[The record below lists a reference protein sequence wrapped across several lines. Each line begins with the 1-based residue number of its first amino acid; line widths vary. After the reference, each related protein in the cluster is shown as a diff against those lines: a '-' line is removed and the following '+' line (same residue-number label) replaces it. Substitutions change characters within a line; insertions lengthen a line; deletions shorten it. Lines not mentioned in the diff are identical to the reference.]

1 MAFGGFLLP
10 IRYQAVPLKLCFVLV
25 NMLVNAS
32 LLLVNIN
39 GGGKMALTEL
49 EVKKTKATVKQ
60 QKLSD
65 GGGLYLLIHT
75 NGGKYWQMAYRF
87 AGKQKT
93 LSLGVY
99 PDVSLADAR
108 ERREQARKLLANDT
122 DPSAVKQ
129 AQKARVAALS
139 EHSFEVIAREWF
151 VKHSPNWRENHSS
164 KIIARL
170 ENDVFPW
177 IGALPI
183 AEIAAPALLVAV
195 QRIEAR
201 GALETAHRAL
211 ACCGQVFR
219 YAVATG
225 RAERDPTGDLRG
237 ALPPVRKDKH
247 FAAITEPKKVGELMR
262 DIDGYQGSY
271 IVKGAFRL
279 SPLLF
284 VRPGEL
290 RKMEWAEVDLD
301 KAEWIIPAGKMK
313 MGITHIVPLAKQ
325 AVEVLREMLPL
336 TGRSKY
342 VFHGERDHDRPM
354 SDNAIRS
361 ALRRM
366 GWANDEMTP
375 HGFRAMAS
383 TILDNMGYKQEWLE
397 RQLAHEEPNKIKA
410 AYKRE
415 AWRMYLPERTAMMQA
430 WADYLDKLKQGA
442 EVIPLN
448 RAA

>member
-1 MAFGGFLLP
+1 MTVYCP
-10 IRYQAVPLKLCFVLV
+10 CIYRQAQFYTVKEG
-25 NMLVNAS
+25 A
-32 LLLVNIN
+32 I
-39 GGGKMALTEL
+39 MALTEL
-49 EVKKTKATVKQ
+49 EIKKAKPEAKPY
-60 QKLSD
+60 KMAD
-65 GGGLYLLIHT
+65 GGGMYLFIHA
-75 NGGKYWQMAYRF
+75 NGGKYWRMDYRF
-87 AGKQKT
+87 AGKRKT
-93 LSLGVY
+93 LAIGVY
-99 PDVSLADAR
+99 PDVPLTKAR
-108 ERREQARKLLANDT
+108 ERREEARKLLVNDT

-129 AQKARVAALS
+129 VRKTVTVELAQN
-139 EHSFEVIAREWF
+139 SFEIIAREWF
-151 VKHSPNWRENHSS
+151 DRHKANWRDNHSS

-170 ENDVFPW
+170 EKDVFPW
-177 IGALPI
+177 IGDKPI
-183 AEIAAPALLVAV
+183 GEIIPPTLLAAIR
-195 QRIEAR
+195 RIEAR

-237 ALPPVRKDKH
+237 ALPPVKKEKH
-247 FAAITEPKKVGELMR
+247 FAAITDPKKVGELLR

-271 IVKGAFRL
+271 VVKSAFKL

-290 RKMEWAEVDLD
+290 RKMEWAELDLD
-301 KAEWIIPAGKMK
+301 KAEWIIPADKMK
-313 MGITHIVPLAKQ
+313 MGVAHIVPLAQQ
-325 AVEVLREMLPL
+325 AIEILREIHPL
-336 TGRSKY
+336 TGRGKY
-342 VFHGERDHDRPM
+342 VFPGERDHDRPM

-366 GWANDEMTP
+366 GWSNDEMTP

-430 WADYLDKLKQGA
+430 WADYLDKLKAGA
-442 EVIPLN
+442 EVIPL
-448 RAA
+448 RA

>member
-1 MAFGGFLLP
+1 MNKLTDT
-10 IRYQAVPLKLCFVLV
+10 AVRKVK
-25 NMLVNAS
+25 
-32 LLLVNIN
+32 
-39 GGGKMALTEL
+39 GTE
-49 EVKKTKATVKQ
+49 KP

-65 GGGLYLLIHT
+65 GGGLFLLVEP
-75 NGGKYWQMAYRF
+75 NGGKYWRLAYRF

-93 LSLGVY
+93 LALGVY

-108 ERREQARKLLANDT
+108 SRREDARKLLANDT
-122 DPSAVKQ
+122 DPGAVKQ
-129 AQKARVAALS
+129 AQKAAQTALT
-139 EHSFEVIAREWF
+139 ENSFEHVAREWF
-151 VKHSPNWRENHSS
+151 VRHSPNWKENHSS

-170 ENDVFPW
+170 EKDVFPW
-177 IGALPI
+177 IGARPI
-183 AEIAAPALLVAV
+183 GEIAAPALLAAIR
-195 QRIEAR
+195 RIESR

-237 ALPPVRKDKH
+237 ALPPVKKDKH

-271 IVKGAFRL
+271 IVKSAFKL

-290 RKMEWAEVDLD
+290 RKMEWKDLNLD
-301 KAEWIIPAGKMK
+301 SAEWCYF
-313 MGITHIVPLAKQ
+313 ITKTETQHIVPLARQ
-325 AVEVLREMLPL
+325 AVEVLREIQPL
-336 TGRSKY
+336 TGRGKY

-397 RQLAHEEPNKIKA
+397 RQLAHEEPNKVKA

-415 AWRMYLPERTAMMQA
+415 SWRMYLPERTAMMQA
-430 WADYLDKLKQGA
+430 WADYLDGLKAGA
-442 EVIPLN
+442 DVIPL
-448 RAA
+448 RVKV

>member
-1 MAFGGFLLP
+1 MS
-10 IRYQAVPLKLCFVLV
+10 KLTEV
-25 NMLVNAS
+25 A
-32 LLLVNIN
+32 IKKAKPEAKPY
-39 GGGKMALTEL
+39 KMA
-49 EVKKTKATVKQ
+49 
-60 QKLSD
+60 D
-65 GGGLYLLIHT
+65 GGGMYLLVQA
-75 NGGKYWQMAYRF
+75 NGAKYWRLKFRF
-87 AGKQKT
+87 RGVEKL

-99 PDVSLADAR
+99 PDVTLSQAR
-108 ERREQARKLLANDT
+108 ERREDARKLLANDT
-122 DPSAVKQ
+122 DPGAVKQ
-129 AQKARVAALS
+129 AQKASKVDLT
-139 EHSFEVIAREWF
+139 ENSFEVIAREWF
-151 VKHSPNWRENHSS
+151 VRHAPNWKENHSS

-170 ENDVFPW
+170 EKDVFPW
-177 IGALPI
+177 IGNRPI
-183 AEIAAPALLVAV
+183 ADISAPALLAAI
-195 QRIEAR
+195 RKIEAR

-237 ALPPVRKDKH
+237 ALPPVKKEKH
-247 FAAITEPKKVGELMR
+247 FAAITDSKKVGELMR
-262 DIDGYQGSY
+262 DIEGYQGSY
-271 IVKGAFRL
+271 IVKGAFKL

-290 RKMEWAEVDLD
+290 RKMEWNELDLD
-301 KAEWIIPAGKMK
+301 KAEWIIPADKMK
-313 MGITHIVPLAKQ
+313 MGVTHIVPLAKQ
-325 AVEVLREMLPL
+325 AVAVLREMLPL
-336 TGRSKY
+336 TGRSRY

-430 WADYLDKLKQGA
+430 WADYLDKLKAGA
-442 EVIPLN
+442 EVIPL
-448 RAA
+448 RA

>member
-1 MAFGGFLLP
+1 
-10 IRYQAVPLKLCFVLV
+10 
-25 NMLVNAS
+25 
-32 LLLVNIN
+32 
-39 GGGKMALTEL
+39 MALTAL
-49 EVKKTKATVKQ
+49 EVSKSKAADKTQRLA
-60 QKLSD
+60 D
-65 GGGLYLLIHT
+65 GGNMYLLVQP
-75 NGGKYWQMAYRF
+75 NGAKYWRMDYRL
-87 AGKQKT
+87 AGKRKT
-93 LSLGVY
+93 LAIGVY
-99 PDVSLADAR
+99 PDMSLSDAR
-108 ERREQARKLLANDT
+108 EQREHARKLIANGV
-122 DPSAVKQ
+122 DPVVVKQ
-129 AQKARVAALS
+129 AQKASTIENV
-139 EHSFEVIAREWF
+139 ENSFEVIAREWF
-151 VKHSPNWRENHSS
+151 VRHAPNWKENHSS

-170 ENDVFPW
+170 EKDVFPW
-177 IGALPI
+177 IGNRPI
-183 AEIAAPALLVAV
+183 AEIAAPALLAAI
-195 QRIEAR
+195 RKIEAR

-237 ALPPVRKDKH
+237 ALPPVKKERH

-262 DIDGYQGSY
+262 DIEGYQGSY
-271 IVKGAFRL
+271 IVKGAFKL

-290 RKMEWAEVDLD
+290 RKMEWAELDLD
-301 KAEWIIPAGKMK
+301 KAEWIIPADKMK
-313 MGITHIVPLAKQ
+313 MGVTHIVPLAKQ
-325 AVEVLREMLPL
+325 AVAVLREIQPL
-336 TGRSKY
+336 TGRSRY

-430 WADYLDKLKQGA
+430 WADYLDKLKAGA
-442 EVIPLN
+442 EVIPL
-448 RAA
+448 RA

>member
-1 MAFGGFLLP
+1 M
-10 IRYQAVPLKLCFVLV
+10 
-25 NMLVNAS
+25 
-32 LLLVNIN
+32 
-39 GGGKMALTEL
+39 
-49 EVKKTKATVKQ
+49 
-60 QKLSD
+60 KLSD
-65 GGGLYLLIHT
+65 AAARKAKPEAKAYKMADGGGMYLEVMPTGSKYWRLKYRY
-75 NGGKYWQMAYRF
+75 GGKEKRLAF
-87 AGKQKT
+87 
-93 LSLGVY
+93 GVY
-99 PDVSLADAR
+99 PDVSLAQAR
-108 ERREQARKLLANDT
+108 ERRGDARKLLANDI
-122 DPSAVKQ
+122 DPGIVKQ
-129 AQKARVAALS
+129 AQKASKLELA
-139 EHSFEVIAREWF
+139 ENSFEVIAREWF
-151 VKHSPNWRENHSS
+151 VRHAPNWKENHSS

-170 ENDVFPW
+170 EKDIFPW
-177 IGALPI
+177 IGARPI
-183 AEIAAPALLVAV
+183 AEIAAPALLATMR
-195 QRIEAR
+195 RIEAR

-219 YAVATG
+219 YAVSTG

-237 ALPPVRKDKH
+237 SLPPVKRDKH

-271 IVKGAFRL
+271 IVKSAFKL

-290 RKMEWAEVDLD
+290 RKMEWKDLNLD
-301 KAEWIIPAGKMK
+301 AAEWCYF
-313 MGITHIVPLAKQ
+313 ITKTETQHIVPLARQ
-325 AVEVLREMLPL
+325 AVEVLREIQPL
-336 TGRSKY
+336 TGRGKY

-397 RQLAHEEPNKIKA
+397 RQLAHEEPNKVKA
-410 AYKRE
+410 AYKRD

-430 WADYLDKLKQGA
+430 WADYLDKLKAGA
-442 EVIPLN
+442 VVIPLIPL
-448 RAA
+448 RA

>member
-1 MAFGGFLLP
+1 
-10 IRYQAVPLKLCFVLV
+10 
-25 NMLVNAS
+25 
-32 LLLVNIN
+32 
-39 GGGKMALTEL
+39 MALTDIGIKRAKPAE
-49 EVKKTKATVKQ
+49 KQ

-65 GGGLYLLIHT
+65 GGGLYLLIHP

-87 AGKQKT
+87 VGKQKV
-93 LSLGVY
+93 LSLGIY
-99 PDVSLADAR
+99 PDVSLAEAR
-108 ERREQARKLLANDT
+108 DRREQARKLLANSI
-122 DPSAVKQ
+122 DPSAAKQ
-129 AQKARVAALS
+129 AQKASTILLS
-139 EHSFEVIAREWF
+139 ENSFEIISREWF
-151 VKHSPNWRENHSS
+151 DRHAPNWSETHSS

-170 ENDVFPW
+170 EKDVFPW
-177 IGALPI
+177 IGAQPI
-183 AEIAAPALLVAV
+183 TEINAPALLAV
-195 QRIEAR
+195 VRRIETR

-237 ALPPVRKDKH
+237 ALPPVRKDNH
-247 FAAITEPKKVGELMR
+247 FAAITNLKSVGELMR
-262 DIDGYQGSY
+262 DIDAYQGSY
-271 IVKGAFRL
+271 IVKAAFKL

-290 RKMEWAEVDLD
+290 RKMEWKDLNLNEAQWTYHVTKTD
-301 KAEWIIPAGKMK
+301 TM
-313 MGITHIVPLAKQ
+313 HIVPLAIQ
-325 AVEVLREMLPL
+325 AVVVLREIEPL
-336 TGRSKY
+336 TGRGRY

-366 GWANDEMTP
+366 GWTNDEITP

-410 AYKRE
+410 AYKRDV
-415 AWRMYLPERTAMMQA
+415 WRMYLPERTAMMQA

-442 EVIPLN
+442 EVITL
-448 RAA
+448 RA

>member
-1 MAFGGFLLP
+1 MS
-10 IRYQAVPLKLCFVLV
+10 KLTEV
-25 NMLVNAS
+25 A
-32 LLLVNIN
+32 IKKAKPEAKPY
-39 GGGKMALTEL
+39 KMA
-49 EVKKTKATVKQ
+49 
-60 QKLSD
+60 D
-65 GGGLYLLIHT
+65 GGGMYLLVQS
-75 NGGKYWQMAYRF
+75 NGAKYWRLKYRYQ
-87 AGKQKT
+87 GIEKL

-99 PDVSLADAR
+99 PDVTLSQAR
-108 ERREQARKLLANDT
+108 ERREDARKLLANDA
-122 DPSAVKQ
+122 DPGAVKQ
-129 AQKARVAALS
+129 AQKAATIAGV
-139 EHSFEVIAREWF
+139 ENSFEVIAREWF
-151 VKHSPNWRENHSS
+151 AKHSLNWKENHSS
-164 KIIARL
+164 KIITRL

-177 IGALPI
+177 IGARPI
-183 AEIAAPALLVAV
+183 GEIAAPALLAAIR
-195 QRIEAR
+195 RIEAR

-211 ACCGQVFR
+211 ASCGQVFR

-271 IVKGAFRL
+271 IVKCAFKL

-290 RKMEWAEVDLD
+290 RKMEWKDVNLD
-301 KAEWIIPAGKMK
+301 AAEWVYHVSKTDTM
-313 MGITHIVPLAKQ
+313 HIVPLARQ
-325 AVEVLREMLPL
+325 AVEVLREIQPL
-336 TGRSKY
+336 TGRGKY

-397 RQLAHEEPNKIKA
+397 RQLAHEEANKVKA

-430 WADYLDKLKQGA
+430 WADYLDKLKAGA
-442 EVIPLN
+442 EVIPL
-448 RAA
+448 RA

>member
-1 MAFGGFLLP
+1 MG
-10 IRYQAVPLKLCFVLV
+10 
-25 NMLVNAS
+25 
-32 LLLVNIN
+32 
-39 GGGKMALTEL
+39 LTEMA
-49 EVKKTKATVKQ
+49 VKKAKPLDKQ
-60 QKLSD
+60 QKISD
-65 GGGLYLLIHT
+65 SGGLYLLIHP

-87 AGKQKT
+87 EGKQKT
-93 LSLGVY
+93 LSLGIY
-99 PDVSLADAR
+99 PEVGLAQAR
-108 ERREQARKLLANDT
+108 DRRDDARKLLANEI
-122 DPSAVKQ
+122 DPGVVKQ
-129 AQKARVAALS
+129 AKKTSGILLA
-139 EHSFEVIAREWF
+139 ENSFEIVAREWF
-151 VKHSPNWRENHSS
+151 IKFSPGWKENHSS

-170 ENDVFPW
+170 ENDIFPW
-177 IGALPI
+177 VGTRQITD
-183 AEIAAPALLVAV
+183 IAAHELLVV
-195 QRIEAR
+195 IRRIESR

-225 RAERDPTGDLRG
+225 RADRDPTGDLRG
-237 ALPPVRKDKH
+237 ALPPVKKDKH
-247 FAAITEPKKVGELMR
+247 FAAITDLKKVGELMR

-271 IVKGAFRL
+271 VVKSAFKL

-290 RKMEWAEVDLD
+290 RRMEWSEIDLD
-301 KAEWIIPAGKMK
+301 KSEWVIPADKMK
-313 MGITHIVPLAKQ
+313 MGVTHIVPLARQ
-325 AVEVLREMLPL
+325 AVGVLREIQPL
-336 TGRSKY
+336 TGRGKY
-342 VFHGERDHDRPM
+342 VFPGERDRDRPM

-415 AWRMYLPERTAMMQA
+415 QWRMYLPERVAMMQA
-430 WADYLDKLKQGA
+430 WADYLDSLRAGA
-442 EVIPLN
+442 QVIPLKTG
-448 RAA
+448 AII

>member
-1 MAFGGFLLP
+1 MS
-10 IRYQAVPLKLCFVLV
+10 K
-25 NMLVNAS
+25 
-32 LLLVNIN
+32 
-39 GGGKMALTEL
+39 LTEL
-49 EVKKTKATVKQ
+49 AIKKAKPTD
-60 QKLSD
+60 KLGRMSD
-65 GGGLYLLIHT
+65 GGGMYLLIHT
-75 NGGKYWQMAYRF
+75 NGGKYWRMDYRL
-87 AGKQKT
+87 AGKRKT
-93 LSLGVY
+93 LAIGVY
-99 PDVSLADAR
+99 PDIGLADAR
-108 ERREQARKLLANDT
+108 ERREQARKLIANCV
-122 DPSAVKQ
+122 DPVGVKHAQ
-129 AQKARVAALS
+129 AASIVANT
-139 EHSFEVIAREWF
+139 ENSFEVIAREWF
-151 VKHSPNWRENHSS
+151 VRHAPNWKENHSS

-170 ENDVFPW
+170 EKDVFPW
-177 IGALPI
+177 IGNRPI
-183 AEIAAPALLVAV
+183 ADIAAPALLAAI
-195 QRIEAR
+195 RKIEAR

-237 ALPPVRKDKH
+237 ALPPVKKEKH
-247 FAAITEPKKVGELMR
+247 FAAITDPKKVGELLR
-262 DIDGYQGSY
+262 DIEGYQGSY
-271 IVKGAFRL
+271 IVKGAFKL

-290 RKMEWAEVDLD
+290 RKMEWTELDLD
-301 KAEWIIPAGKMK
+301 KSEWIIPADKMK
-313 MGITHIVPLAKQ
+313 MGVTHIVPLAKQ
-325 AVEVLREMLPL
+325 AVAVLREMLPL
-336 TGRSKY
+336 TGRSRY

-430 WADYLDKLKQGA
+430 WADYLDKLKTGA
-442 EVIPLN
+442 EVIPL
-448 RAA
+448 RA

>member
-1 MAFGGFLLP
+1 MNKLTDT
-10 IRYQAVPLKLCFVLV
+10 AVRKVK
-25 NMLVNAS
+25 
-32 LLLVNIN
+32 
-39 GGGKMALTEL
+39 GTE
-49 EVKKTKATVKQ
+49 KP

-65 GGGLYLLIHT
+65 GGGLFLLVEP
-75 NGGKYWQMAYRF
+75 NGGKYWRLAYRF

-93 LSLGVY
+93 LALGVY

-108 ERREQARKLLANDT
+108 SRREDARKLLANDT
-122 DPSAVKQ
+122 DPGAVKQ
-129 AQKARVAALS
+129 AQKAAQTALT
-139 EHSFEVIAREWF
+139 ENSFELVAREWF
-151 VKHSPNWRENHSS
+151 VRHSPNWKENHSS

-170 ENDVFPW
+170 EKDVFPW
-177 IGALPI
+177 IGARPI
-183 AEIAAPALLVAV
+183 CEIAAPALLAAIR
-195 QRIEAR
+195 RIESR

-211 ACCGQVFR
+211 ACCGQGFR

-237 ALPPVRKDKH
+237 ALPPVKKEKH

-262 DIDGYQGSY
+262 DIEGYQGSY
-271 IVKGAFRL
+271 IVKGAFKL

-290 RKMEWAEVDLD
+290 RKMEWAELELD
-301 KAEWIIPAGKMK
+301 KAEWIIPADKMK
-313 MGITHIVPLAKQ
+313 MGVTHIVPLAKQ
-325 AVEVLREMLPL
+325 AVAVLREMLPL

-415 AWRMYLPERTAMMQA
+415 AWRMYLPERTAMMQQ
-430 WADYLDKLKQGA
+430 WADYLDKLKAGA
-442 EVIPLN
+442 DVIPLHGQV
-448 RAA
+448 A

>member
-1 MAFGGFLLP
+1 MG
-10 IRYQAVPLKLCFVLV
+10 
-25 NMLVNAS
+25 
-32 LLLVNIN
+32 
-39 GGGKMALTEL
+39 
-49 EVKKTKATVKQ
+49 
-60 QKLSD
+60 KLSD
-65 GGGLYLLIHT
+65 LTIKKAKPEAKPYKMTDGAGLYLLVEPK
-75 NGGKYWQMAYRF
+75 GSKYWRMFYRF

-93 LSLGVY
+93 LAIGVY

-108 ERREQARKLLANDT
+108 VRCHEARKLLANNV
-122 DPSAVKQ
+122 DPSAAKQ
-129 AQKARVAALS
+129 AQKEATFIQTDNN
-139 EHSFEVIAREWF
+139 FEVIAREWF
-151 VKHSPNWRENHSS
+151 TRHSPNWKENHSS

-170 ENDVFPW
+170 EKDVFPW
-177 IGALPI
+177 IGARPI
-183 AEIAAPALLVAV
+183 GELAAPALLAV
-195 QRIEAR
+195 IRRIESR

-211 ACCGQVFR
+211 ATCGQVFR

-225 RAERDPTGDLRG
+225 RAKRDPTGDLRG

-247 FAAITEPKKVGELMR
+247 FAAITDPKKVGELMR

-271 IVKGAFRL
+271 IVKSAFKI
-279 SPLLF
+279 SPMVF

-290 RKMEWAEVDLD
+290 RKMEWVELDLD
-301 KAEWIIPAGKMK
+301 KAEWIIPAEKMK
-313 MGITHIVPLAKQ
+313 MGVTHIVPLAKQ
-325 AVEVLREMLPL
+325 VVAELRELQPL
-336 TGRSKY
+336 TGHSKY

-383 TILDNMGYKQEWLE
+383 TILDNMGFRSEWLE

-410 AYKRE
+410 AYKRDTF
-415 AWRMYLPERTAMMQA
+415 RMYLPERTTMMQA
-430 WADYLDKLKQGA
+430 WADYLDKLKEGA
-442 EVIPLN
+442 KVIPMN

>member
-1 MAFGGFLLP
+1 
-10 IRYQAVPLKLCFVLV
+10 
-25 NMLVNAS
+25 
-32 LLLVNIN
+32 
-39 GGGKMALTEL
+39 MALTAL
-49 EVKKTKATVKQ
+49 EVSKSKAAEKPQ
-60 QKLSD
+60 RLAD
-65 GGGLYLLIHT
+65 GGNMYLLIQP
-75 NGGKYWQMAYRF
+75 NGAKYWRMDYRL
-87 AGKQKT
+87 AGKRKT
-93 LSLGVY
+93 LAIGVY
-99 PDVSLADAR
+99 PDIGLADAR
-108 ERREQARKLLANDT
+108 ERREQARKLIANGV
-122 DPSAVKQ
+122 DPVEVKHAQ
-129 AQKARVAALS
+129 AASIVANT
-139 EHSFEVIAREWF
+139 ENSFEVIAREWF
-151 VKHSPNWRENHSS
+151 VRHAPNWKENHSS

-170 ENDVFPW
+170 EKDVFPW
-177 IGALPI
+177 IGNQPI
-183 AEIAAPALLVAV
+183 ADISAPALLAAI
-195 QRIEAR
+195 RKIEAR

-237 ALPPVRKDKH
+237 ALPPVKKEKH
-247 FAAITEPKKVGELMR
+247 FAAITDPKKVGELLR
-262 DIDGYQGSY
+262 DIEGYQGSY
-271 IVKGAFRL
+271 IVKGAFKL

-290 RKMEWAEVDLD
+290 RKMEWAELDLD
-301 KAEWIIPAGKMK
+301 KAEWIIPADKMK
-313 MGITHIVPLAKQ
+313 MGVTHIVPLAKQ
-325 AVEVLREMLPL
+325 AVAVLREMLPI

-430 WADYLDKLKQGA
+430 WADYLDKLKAGA
-442 EVIPLN
+442 EVIPL
-448 RAA
+448 RA

>member
-1 MAFGGFLLP
+1 MS
-10 IRYQAVPLKLCFVLV
+10 K
-25 NMLVNAS
+25 
-32 LLLVNIN
+32 
-39 GGGKMALTEL
+39 LTE
-49 EVKKTKATVKQ
+49 VAIKKAKPGFNPISKAETTNAY
-60 QKLSD
+60 KLAD
-65 GGGLYLLIHT
+65 GGGMYLEVMPNGSKYWRLKYRF
-75 NGGKYWQMAYRF
+75 GGKEKRLA
-87 AGKQKT
+87 
-93 LSLGVY
+93 LGVY

-108 ERREQARKLLANDT
+108 ERRSDARKLLANDA
-122 DPSAVKQ
+122 DPGAVKQ
-129 AQKARVAALS
+129 AQKMATVALS
-139 EHSFEVIAREWF
+139 GNSFEAIAREWF
-151 VKHSPNWRENHSS
+151 ARHAPNWKENHSS

-170 ENDVFPW
+170 EKDVFPW
-177 IGALPI
+177 IGARPI
-183 AEIAAPALLVAV
+183 GEIAAPALLAAI
-195 QRIEAR
+195 RKIEAR

-219 YAVATG
+219 YAVATQ

-237 ALPPVRKDKH
+237 ALPPVKKEKH
-247 FAAITEPKKVGELMR
+247 FAAITDTKKVGELMR
-262 DIDGYQGSY
+262 DIDGYSGSY
-271 IVKGAFRL
+271 IVKGAFKL

-290 RKMEWAEVDLD
+290 RKMEWTELDFD
-301 KAEWIIPAGKMK
+301 KAEWIIPADKMK
-313 MGITHIVPLAKQ
+313 MGVTHIVPLCKQ
-325 AVEVLREMLPL
+325 ALEILREMQPL

-415 AWRMYLPERTAMMQA
+415 AWRMYLPERIAMMQA
-430 WADYLDKLKQGA
+430 WADYLDTLKKGA
-442 EVIPLN
+442 EVIPL
-448 RAA
+448 RA

>member
-1 MAFGGFLLP
+1 
-10 IRYQAVPLKLCFVLV
+10 
-25 NMLVNAS
+25 
-32 LLLVNIN
+32 
-39 GGGKMALTEL
+39 MALTAL
-49 EVKKTKATVKQ
+49 EVSKSKATGKMQ
-60 QKLSD
+60 RLAD
-65 GGGLYLLIHT
+65 GGNMYLLIQP
-75 NGGKYWQMAYRF
+75 NGAKYWRMDYRL
-87 AGKQKT
+87 AGKRKT
-93 LSLGVY
+93 LAIGVY
-99 PDVSLADAR
+99 PGMSLSNAR
-108 ERREQARKLLANDT
+108 EQREQARKLIANGV
-122 DPSAVKQ
+122 DPVAAKQ
-129 AQKARVAALS
+129 AQKASIIENV
-139 EHSFEVIAREWF
+139 ENSFEVIAREWF
-151 VKHSPNWRENHSS
+151 ARHAPNWKENHSS

-170 ENDVFPW
+170 EKDVFPW
-177 IGALPI
+177 IGNRPI
-183 AEIAAPALLVAV
+183 AEMTAPALLAV
-195 QRIEAR
+195 IRKIEAR

-237 ALPPVRKDKH
+237 ALPPVKKDKH
-247 FAAITEPKKVGELMR
+247 FAAITEPEKVGELLR
-262 DIDGYQGSY
+262 DIEGYQGSY
-271 IVKGAFRL
+271 IVKGAFKL

-290 RKMEWAEVDLD
+290 RKMEWTELDLD
-301 KAEWIIPAGKMK
+301 KAEWIIPADKMK
-313 MGITHIVPLAKQ
+313 MGVTHIVPLAKQ
-325 AVEVLREMLPL
+325 AVAVLREMLPL

-430 WADYLDKLKQGA
+430 WADYLDKLKAGA
-442 EVIPLN
+442 EVIPLHSN
-448 RAA
+448 LVANKITGG

>member
-1 MAFGGFLLP
+1 
-10 IRYQAVPLKLCFVLV
+10 
-25 NMLVNAS
+25 
-32 LLLVNIN
+32 
-39 GGGKMALTEL
+39 MALTAL
-49 EVKKTKATVKQ
+49 EVSKSKATGKTQ
-60 QKLSD
+60 RLAD
-65 GGGLYLLIHT
+65 GGNMYLLVQP
-75 NGGKYWQMAYRF
+75 NGAKYWRMDYRL
-87 AGKQKT
+87 AGKRKT
-93 LSLGVY
+93 LAIGVY
-99 PDVSLADAR
+99 PDMSLSAAR
-108 ERREQARKLLANDT
+108 EQREQARKLIANGV
-122 DPSAVKQ
+122 DPVAVKQ
-129 AQKARVAALS
+129 AQKASTIENV
-139 EHSFEVIAREWF
+139 ENSFEVIAREWF
-151 VKHSPNWRENHSS
+151 VRHAPNWKENHSS

-170 ENDVFPW
+170 EKDVFPW
-177 IGALPI
+177 IGDRPI
-183 AEIAAPALLVAV
+183 GEIAAPALLVAI
-195 QRIEAR
+195 RKIEAR

-237 ALPPVRKDKH
+237 ALPPVKKEKH

-262 DIDGYQGSY
+262 DIEGYQGSY
-271 IVKGAFRL
+271 IVKGAFKL

-290 RKMEWAEVDLD
+290 RKMEWTELDLD
-301 KAEWIIPAGKMK
+301 KAEWIIPADKMK
-313 MGITHIVPLAKQ
+313 MGVTHIVPLAKQ
-325 AVEVLREMLPL
+325 AVAVLREMLPL
-336 TGRSKY
+336 TGRSRY

-366 GWANDEMTP
+366 GWTNDEMTP

-415 AWRMYLPERTAMMQA
+415 AWRMYLSERTAMMQA
-430 WADYLDKLKQGA
+430 WADYLDKLKAGA
-442 EVIPLN
+442 KVIPL
-448 RAA
+448 RA

>member
-1 MAFGGFLLP
+1 MT
-10 IRYQAVPLKLCFVLV
+10 
-25 NMLVNAS
+25 
-32 LLLVNIN
+32 
-39 GGGKMALTEL
+39 LTTIEIS
-49 EVKKTKATVKQ
+49 KAKATDKP
-60 QKLSD
+60 QKLTD
-65 GGGLYLLIHT
+65 GGGLFLLVHP
-75 NGGKYWQMAYRF
+75 NGGKYWRLAYRF

-93 LSLGVY
+93 LALGVY
-99 PDVSLADAR
+99 PDVNLSDAR
-108 ERREQARKLLANDT
+108 TRRDDARKLLANDT
-122 DPSAVKQ
+122 DPGALKQ
-129 AQKARVAALS
+129 SQKAAKIALT
-139 EHSFEVIAREWF
+139 ENSFELVAREWF
-151 VKHSPNWRENHSS
+151 VKYSSNWRENHSS

-177 IGALPI
+177 IGARPI
-183 AEIAAPALLVAV
+183 GEIAAPALLAAIR
-195 QRIEAR
+195 RIEAR

-237 ALPPVRKDKH
+237 ALPPVKKDKH

-271 IVKGAFRL
+271 IVKCAFKL

-290 RKMEWAEVDLD
+290 RKMEWKDINLD
-301 KAEWIIPAGKMK
+301 SAEWCYF
-313 MGITHIVPLAKQ
+313 ITKTETQHIVPLARQ
-325 AVEVLREMLPL
+325 AVEVLREIQPL
-336 TGRSKY
+336 TGRGKY

-397 RQLAHEEPNKIKA
+397 RQLAHEEPNKVKA

-415 AWRMYLPERTAMMQA
+415 AWRMYLPERTTMMQA
-430 WADYLDKLKQGA
+430 WADYLDKLKTGA
-442 EVIPLN
+442 EVIPLQKK
-448 RAA
+448 A

>member
-1 MAFGGFLLP
+1 M
-10 IRYQAVPLKLCFVLV
+10 
-25 NMLVNAS
+25 
-32 LLLVNIN
+32 
-39 GGGKMALTEL
+39 
-49 EVKKTKATVKQ
+49 
-60 QKLSD
+60 KLSD
-65 GGGLYLLIHT
+65 TAVRKAKPEEKPYKLADGGGMYLEVMP
-75 NGGKYWQMAYRF
+75 NGSKYWRLKYRF
-87 AGKQKT
+87 EGKEKR
-93 LSLGVY
+93 LALGVY
-99 PDVSLADAR
+99 PAITLADAR
-108 ERREQARKLLANDT
+108 GRRDEARKQLAHEI
-122 DPSAVKQ
+122 DPGAAKL
-129 AQKARVAALS
+129 AKKAAKLELAAN
-139 EHSFEVIAREWF
+139 SFEIIGREWF
-151 VKHSPNWRENHSS
+151 VKHSPNWKENHSS

-170 ENDVFPW
+170 EKDVFPW
-177 IGALPI
+177 IGERPI
-183 AEIAAPALLVAV
+183 GEITAPVLLTVV
-195 QRIEAR
+195 RKIEAR

-237 ALPPVRKDKH
+237 ALPPVKKEKH
-247 FAAITEPKKVGELMR
+247 FAAITDTKKVGELLR
-262 DIDGYQGSY
+262 DIEGYQGSY
-271 IVKGAFRL
+271 IVKGAFKL
-279 SPLLF
+279 SPMLF

-290 RKMEWAEVDLD
+290 RKMEWIELDLD
-301 KAEWIIPAGKMK
+301 KAEWIIPADKMK
-313 MGITHIVPLAKQ
+313 MGVSHIVPLCKQ
-325 AVEVLREMLPL
+325 AIEILHDMQPL
-336 TGRSKY
+336 TGHSKY

-430 WADYLDKLKQGA
+430 WADYLDKLKLGA
-442 EVIPLN
+442 QVIPM
-448 RAA
+448 RA

>member
-1 MAFGGFLLP
+1 MS
-10 IRYQAVPLKLCFVLV
+10 K
-25 NMLVNAS
+25 
-32 LLLVNIN
+32 
-39 GGGKMALTEL
+39 LTE
-49 EVKKTKATVKQ
+49 VAIKKAKPGFNPITKTETTNAY
-60 QKLSD
+60 KLAD
-65 GGGLYLLIHT
+65 GGGMYLEVMPNGSKYWRLKYRF
-75 NGGKYWQMAYRF
+75 GGKEKRLA
-87 AGKQKT
+87 
-93 LSLGVY
+93 LGVY

-108 ERREQARKLLANDT
+108 ERRSDARKLLANDA
-122 DPSAVKQ
+122 DPGAVKQ
-129 AQKARVAALS
+129 AQKMATVALT
-139 EHSFEVIAREWF
+139 ENSFEVIAREWF
-151 VKHSPNWRENHSS
+151 IKHSPNWKENHSS

-170 ENDVFPW
+170 EKDVFPW

-183 AEIAAPALLVAV
+183 ADISANTILTAI
-195 QRIEAR
+195 RKIEAR

-219 YAVATG
+219 YAVATQ

-237 ALPPVRKDKH
+237 ALPPVKKEKH
-247 FAAITEPKKVGELMR
+247 FAAITDTKKVGELMR
-262 DIDGYQGSY
+262 DIEGYSGSY
-271 IVKGAFRL
+271 IVKGAFKL

-290 RKMEWAEVDLD
+290 RKMEWTELDFD
-301 KAEWIIPAGKMK
+301 KAEWVIPADKMK
-313 MGITHIVPLAKQ
+313 MGVTHIVPLCKQ
-325 AVEVLREMLPL
+325 AIEILSEMQPL

-415 AWRMYLPERTAMMQA
+415 AWRMYLPERIAMMQA
-430 WADYLDKLKQGA
+430 WADYLDKLKKGA
-442 EVIPLN
+442 EVIQIN
-448 RAA
+448 RVA

>member
-1 MAFGGFLLP
+1 M
-10 IRYQAVPLKLCFVLV
+10 
-25 NMLVNAS
+25 
-32 LLLVNIN
+32 
-39 GGGKMALTEL
+39 
-49 EVKKTKATVKQ
+49 
-60 QKLSD
+60 KLSD
-65 GGGLYLLIHT
+65 TAVRKAKPEAKSYKMADGGGMYLEVMPTGAKYWRLKYRF
-75 NGGKYWQMAYRF
+75 GGKEKRLAF
-87 AGKQKT
+87 
-93 LSLGVY
+93 GVY
-99 PDVSLADAR
+99 PDVSLAQAR
-108 ERREQARKLLANDT
+108 ERRDDARKLLANGT

-129 AQKARVAALS
+129 AQKASKVELA
-139 EHSFEVIAREWF
+139 ENSFEVIAREWF
-151 VKHSPNWRENHSS
+151 VRHAPNWKENHSS

-170 ENDVFPW
+170 EKDVFPW
-177 IGALPI
+177 IGNRPI
-183 AEIAAPALLVAV
+183 AEIAAPALLAAIR
-195 QRIEAR
+195 RIEAR

-219 YAVATG
+219 YAVSTG

-271 IVKGAFRL
+271 IVKCAFKL

-290 RKMEWAEVDLD
+290 RKMEWKDLNLD
-301 KAEWIIPAGKMK
+301 AAEWCYF
-313 MGITHIVPLAKQ
+313 ITKTETQHIVPLARQ
-325 AVEVLREMLPL
+325 AVELLREIQPL
-336 TGRSKY
+336 TGRGKY

-397 RQLAHEEPNKIKA
+397 RQLAHEEPNKVKA
-410 AYKRE
+410 AYKRD
-415 AWRMYLPERTAMMQA
+415 AWRMYMPERTAMMQA
-430 WADYLDKLKQGA
+430 WADYLDKLKAGA
-442 EVIPLN
+442 EVIPL
-448 RAA
+448 RA